1 MHMDDGMSGDA
12 APLPDDSGSAGGSL
26 AGQLL
31 VATPALVDG
40 HFRRAVVLVLDHDD
54 DGALG
59 VILNR
64 RTQIDVDEVLPG
76 WSTSVSAPGGVYE
89 GGPVATDSAL
99 GVGLLAAEPADEP
112 IGWRRVFGRVGLV
125 DLDVPAT
132 VIKQALAGMRIY
144 AGYAGWGEGQ
154 LESEIE
160 EGSWLVLEATEGD
173 LLHGSPENLWR
184 DVLRRQDSDLRML
197 STYPD
202 DPSTN

>member
-1 MHMDDGMSGDA
+1 MHMDDAMSGDA
-12 APLPDDSGSAGGSL
+12 EPMPDDAGSASGGL

-40 HFRRAVVLVLDHDD
+40 HFRRSVVLILDHDD

-64 RTQIDVDEVLPG
+64 RTKIEVDEVLPG

-99 GVGLLAAEPADEP
+99 AVGLLATEPADEP
-112 IGWRRVFGRVGLV
+112 IGWRRMFGRVGLI
-125 DLDVPAT
+125 DLDAPAT
-132 VIKQALAGMRIY
+132 LFDQALAGMRIY

-154 LESEIE
+154 LEAEIE

-173 LLHGSPENLWR
+173 LLHASPQNLWR
-184 DVLRRQDSDLRML
+184 DVLRRQDNDLRML

-202 DPSTN
+202 DPAMN

>member
-1 MHMDDGMSGDA
+1 MSMDDAMSGDA
-12 APLPDDSGSAGGSL
+12 EPVPGGSGSAGGSL

-31 VATPALVDG
+31 VATPTLVDG

-64 RTQIDVDEVLPG
+64 RTQIDVDDVLPG

-99 GVGLLAAEPADEP
+99 AVGLLASEPADEP
-112 IGWRRVFGRVGLV
+112 IGWRRMFGRVGLV
-125 DLDVPAT
+125 DLDAPT
-132 VIKQALAGMRIY
+132 VVIEEALAGMRIY
-144 AGYAGWGEGQ
+144 AGYAGWGDGQ
-154 LESEIE
+154 LETEIE
-160 EGSWLVLEATEGD
+160 EGSWLVLEATEAD
-173 LLHGSPENLWR
+173 LLHASPENLWR
-184 DVLRRQDSDLRML
+184 DVLRRQEDDLRML

-202 DPSTN
+202 DPTMN

>member
-1 MHMDDGMSGDA
+1 MRMDDAMSGGTE
-12 APLPDDSGSAGGSL
+12 PLPEGGASSGGGL
-26 AGQLL
+26 AGQIL

-40 HFRRAVVLVLDHDD
+40 HFRRSVVLILDHDD

-64 RTQIDVDEVLPG
+64 RTDIDVDEVLPG
-76 WSTSVSAPGGVYE
+76 WSSTVTAPGGVYE

-99 GVGLLAAEPADEP
+99 AVGLLAVDPDDEP
-112 IGWRRVFGRVGLV
+112 LGWRRMFGRVGLI
-125 DLDVPAT
+125 DLDAPST
-132 VIKQALAGMRIY
+132 VVQGALAGMRIY

-160 EGSWLVLEATEGD
+160 EGSWFVFAATEAD
-173 LLHGSPENLWR
+173 IVHANPATLWR
-184 DVLRRQDSDLRML
+184 DVLRRQDSEVRLL

-202 DPSTN
+202 DPSMN